1 MNSLIWAALAAIA
14 LLWPARLAG
23 PLDGAPLDTL
33 LDAAVLGMAAA
44 ALIAV
49 HPALLRRAIV
59 RGFIVALIVW
69 KAGSAAVLVQDGWCV
84 RFTSPVP
91 LYLEDVRVPHSWDVR
106 ADWRSEI
113 PRCSAVMTEGYWILE
128 RFPAWFYN
136 LPPVDQGSSAAPQ
149 HRPPNVNL
157 ELDVDGYLHTDEP
170 GLFQVAMLE
179 DVHAKVFVDGV
190 EVADPA
196 TGIAVSPGL
205 HRVGISGTLVRSHWS
220 LEPRWNG
227 ANVWSATTAT
237 MAAPSRLD
245 HWIRP
250 WGRFVPALLVV
261 GLLAAAVAAVSQ
273 RAGSAWPIAG
283 AAGLAA
289 ALALTAMTGRE
300 SFIRVAP
307 LLLIPIALVKLPRR
321 LQNLFGASLLL
332 GLPFLVLAVVASRAQ
347 VGIFTWYSPG
357 DDWWMFQ
364 RFAYRIFM
372 QGYWL
377 EGGQVTF
384 WFQPL
389 YRWIAGS
396 LHMVFGDSSVGEFY
410 WDAACILMGSCFAF
424 LVTRQVAGFRWAAV
438 AGTTTL
444 AVFTLGPAWYLI
456 GRGLSEITSMGFI
469 YAAAMCALRGRHGHW
484 PSALA
489 AGVLALLA
497 FYTRLN
503 NLPMALA
510 VTWFALPVSHPVSGW
525 TRATEWIAPLSRP
538 VVASVLGSIALGLW
552 LFTARTYYYTGV
564 PSMLFGTQAGMLSV
578 WQTTPE
584 GLTPLQDIAS
594 NVAMVLSMNDPPR
607 LDPRA
612 IPVIAGFVAA
622 LLGVVGVRPFNRLP
636 LNAVALCLAG
646 VAGALVA
653 RGSAY
658 PGRFSVH
665 LIPVTVALTMFALSL
680 VVGHLQTSRSSPPV
694 PQSPGTT

>member
-1 MNSLIWAALAAIA
+1 MTPLIWAALAAIA
-14 LLWPARLAG
+14 LLWPATLAG

-44 ALIAV
+44 ALIAI

-69 KAGSAAVLVQDGWCV
+69 KAGTAAVLVQDGWCV
-84 RFTSPVP
+84 RFTSSVP

-106 ADWRSEI
+106 ADWRSAV
-113 PRCSAVMTEGYWILE
+113 PGCSAVMTEGYWILE

-136 LPPVDQGSSAAPQ
+136 LPPVEQGSSAALQ
-149 HRPPNVNL
+149 YRPPNVTL
-157 ELDVDGYLHTDEP
+157 ELDVDGYLHADEP
-170 GLFQVAMLE
+170 GLFQVEMLE

-196 TGIAVSPGL
+196 AGIGVSPGL

-227 ANVWSATTAT
+227 TSVWSATTAT
-237 MAAPSRLD
+237 MAEPSQID

-250 WGRFVPALLVV
+250 WGRFVPALLVM
-261 GLLAAAVAAVSQ
+261 GLLAAAVAAIRQ
-273 RAGSAWPIAG
+273 RAGSIWPIAG
-283 AAGLAA
+283 AAGLSAV
-289 ALALTAMTGRE
+289 LALFAMTGRE
-300 SFIRVAP
+300 SVIRLAP
-307 LLLIPIALVKLPRR
+307 LLLIPIALIKLPRR
-321 LQNLFGASLLL
+321 VQNLFGAGLLI
-332 GLPFLVLAVVASRAQ
+332 GLPFFVLAMVASRAQ

-389 YRWIAGS
+389 YRWIAGA

-410 WDAACILMGSCFAF
+410 WDAACILVGSCFAF
-424 LVTRQVAGFRWAAV
+424 HMTRQLAGFRWAAV
-438 AGTTTL
+438 AGAATL
-444 AVFTLGPAWYLI
+444 GVFTLGPAWYLI

-469 YAAAMCALRGRHGHW
+469 YGAAMFALRGRHGHW

-510 VTWFALPVSHPVSGW
+510 VVLFALPVSHPVAGW
-525 TRATEWIAPLSRP
+525 ALPTEWIARLSRP
-538 VVASVLGSIALGLW
+538 VVASVLGTIAIGLW

-564 PSMLFGTQAGMLSV
+564 PSMLFGTQAGLLSL

-584 GLTPLQDIAS
+584 GLTPLQNVAS
-594 NVAMVLSMNDPPR
+594 SVAMVLSMNDPPR

-612 IPVIAGFVAA
+612 LPVVGGVVAA

-665 LIPVTVALTMFALSL
+665 LIPVAVALAVAAVALVIKRL
-680 VVGHLQTSRSSPPV
+680 RPRFSPPA